1 MWEYNKNELYHF
13 GVKGMKWGRRKAR
26 PLTTHER
33 YKAIKKQ
40 YKQDKKSMPE
50 YEARDKYNKSID
62 KMYNKRF
69 GEEERKIASRLSA
82 KRIHRINDRMNKGAS
97 FDSAYTKESL
107 RAVGKAATVV
117 ILANIG
123 GYAIGEVTNSKVR

>member
-13 GVKGMKWGRRKAR
+13 GVKGMKWGKRKAR

-50 YEARDKYNKSID
+50 YKASERYNKSID
-62 KMYNKRF
+62 KLYNKRF
-69 GEEERKIASRLSA
+69 GVEERRTASIFSA
-82 KRIHRINDRMNKGAS
+82 KRRHRINDRMNKGDM
-97 FDSAYTKESL
+97 FDTAYNKETL
-107 RAVGKAATVV
+107 RVVGKVATMTA
-117 ILANIG
+117 LANIG
-123 GYAIGEVTNSKVR
+123 GYAIGKLVNSKDR